1 MRPPIPQPPKPPE
14 EPPDPQIQYIR
25 EDGTGGWAPVL
36 VIALL
41 ILAALLSL
49 YSCTTSFP
57 MDRDTDMDIVGDIA
71 GDGEAEVAEDT
82 EDPGAD
88 YEDIRVDIQEDT
100 EPDVDPCDYYP
111 TWYRDQDMDG
121 WGRDDLTACLPE
133 QPDGYVDR
141 GGDCCDVRHEVHPE
155 VEEWAEE
162 PYTCPDESWDYNCD
176 GTEEVRWPGADP
188 ARCVPS
194 CASDC
199 YPVGVTQELCEV
211 IWWDGG
217 VTPPCGEGYAS
228 AQCVWNSYAGTC
240 SGAGG
245 PFLPQQCR

>member
-1 MRPPIPQPPKPPE
+1 MRPPIPQPPRPPE

-57 MDRDTDMDIVGDIA
+57 MDQDTDVDIVGDIA

-88 YEDIRVDIQEDT
+88 YEDIRVDTQEDT

-133 QPDGYVDR
+133 APEGYVER
-141 GGDCCDVRHEVHPE
+141 GGDCCDQRSEVNPGEDGWH
-155 VEEWAEE
+155 VDT
-162 PYTCPDESWDYNCD
+162 YSCPSESWDWNCD
-176 GTEEVRWPGADP
+176 GLEERRWPTASTASCDPFCGTTCHTYTTEEECMSHVWWPEAPPACGGAVH
-188 ARCVPS
+188 ANS
-194 CASDC
+194 CF
-199 YPVGVTQELCEV
+199 
-211 IWWDGG
+211 WDGA
-217 VTPPCGEGYAS
+217 CGAS
-228 AQCVWNSYAGTC
+228 AGAPTQTC
-240 SGAGG
+240 
-245 PFLPQQCR
+245 R